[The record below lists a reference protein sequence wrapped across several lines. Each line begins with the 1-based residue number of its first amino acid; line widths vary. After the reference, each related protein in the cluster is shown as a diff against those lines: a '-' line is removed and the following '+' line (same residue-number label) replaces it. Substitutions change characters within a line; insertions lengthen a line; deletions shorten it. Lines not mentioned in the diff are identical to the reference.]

1 MTTIFD
7 LAIVGMVPF
16 QYIWMGGRGQKNQVC
31 ANTQTSAKPN
41 VQKMNACHAFQREES
56 AQQQDEQPSQIVMKS
71 YICAC
76 VCGCILEYCIFSLI
90 NMQSVCLQPKK
101 GFLAGLSTT
110 SRFARRKVGKNGKGI
125 ELSRYSH
132 VFTYALFFDRLSQKL
147 RLFSENVCNS
157 FKKCTI
163 QLL

>member
-7 LAIVGMVPF
+7 LAVVGVVPF

-110 SRFARRKVGKNGKGI
+110 SRFARQKVGKNDKGI
-125 ELSRYSH
+125 EL
-132 VFTYALFFDRLSQKL
+132 VLFSGRLSQKL
-147 RLFSENVCNS
+147 DF
-157 FKKCTI
+157 F
-163 QLL
+163 